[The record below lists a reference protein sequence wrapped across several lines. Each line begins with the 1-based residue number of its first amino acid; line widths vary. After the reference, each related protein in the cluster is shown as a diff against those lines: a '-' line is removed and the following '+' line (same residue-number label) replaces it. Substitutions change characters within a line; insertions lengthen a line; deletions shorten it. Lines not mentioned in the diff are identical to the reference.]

1 MKVFYHPNQ
10 NVNDNNSFSPSAGKP
25 FKVASQWSQLFP
37 QVELVTNFKPLTR
50 SMISLAHSTEY
61 VHDVLSCKTANGFGN
76 AKKSV
81 ADSLPWTTGSF
92 FASAAYSYKHRTI
105 SASLTSGFHHACY
118 DHGGGFCT
126 FNGLVIAAQMLKVRF
141 GLSHVGIIDFD
152 QHYGDGTEN
161 IIQKLNLRYI
171 VHYTLGGTN
180 VTSSNADDWL
190 DTLEEKLLSQFAR
203 CSVILYQAGADP
215 FINDPLGGR
224 LTKEQMRR
232 RDEIVFRVAKRLGI
246 GVAFNLAGG
255 YTDVFQHVLDIHNNT
270 MIEALK
276 ASGYQTNVPSAL
288 DDITASNG
296 QKISPRT
303 TRSFWD
309 NKDDDGFVSY
319 KTPSKKSYTTKSKRI
334 DDLTDAELSEYIAE
348 LLDEEVPEEEHWMWK
363 KDIL

>member
-10 NVNDNNSFSPSAGKP
+10 NVSDNSSFSPSAGKP

-37 QVELVTNFKPLTR
+37 QVELVTGFKPLTR
-50 SMISLAHSTEY
+50 SMISLAHSTDY
-61 VHDVLSCKTANGFGN
+61 VHNVLSCKTPNGFGN
-76 AKKSV
+76 TKQAV

-92 FASAAYSYKHRTI
+92 VASAVYSYRTKSI

-126 FNGLVIAAQMLKVRF
+126 FNGLVIAAQILKVRY
-141 GLSHVGIIDFD
+141 GLSRVGIIDFD
-152 QHYGDGTEN
+152 QHYGDGTEQ
-161 IIQKLNLRYI
+161 IIQKLSLNYI

-180 VTSSNADDWL
+180 VTSNSADNWL
-190 DTLEEKLLSQFAR
+190 DTLEDKLFHQFAQ

-232 RDEIVFRVAKRLGI
+232 RDEIVFKVAKRLNI
-246 GVAFNLAGG
+246 GVAWNLAGG

-276 ASGYQTNVPSAL
+276 ASGQQTNVPLAL

-296 QKISPRT
+296 QKIIN
-303 TRSFWD
+303 TRRNYWD
-309 NKDDDGFVSY
+309 DKEDDGFVSY
-319 KTPSKKSYTTKSKRI
+319 RTPSKKSYSNKKRKSME
-334 DDLTDAELSEYIAE
+334 DLTDAELSEYIAE
-348 LLDEEVPEEEHWMWK
+348 LLEETPEEQHWMWK
-363 KDIL
+363 KDVL